1 MKKLLHAKKISISP
15 ELEVKVVDVLIIYNK
30 NMLMTY

>member
-15 ELEVKVVDVLIIYNK
+15 ELEVKVVGVLMVYNK
-30 NMLMTY
+30 NMLMTH